1 MPYPIA
7 KLPYGLRCRL
17 SELATPNERY
27 CLQEAAGD
35 KGICPPN
42 SQPISLTNVHIFDDD
57 KGRPFV
63 ANYYYHNIS
72 AFAGK
77 PDNVALLCTDAR
89 FEGVELR
96 HLNDDMIGRIVFRP
110 TDLMLGKYD
119 FGTYFFEELSSI
131 MPFGDVKSLRL
142 TFPKA
147 DILDLSVVFS
157 NFPRLR
163 TLNVSGALLKTWT
176 TDILRSQKKP
186 LDLLSIDTVSDS
198 LEDWKVEDLV
208 ELMKAQSENFTLII
222 SAFAKAPPFFQDL
235 PRRFSRQTSFYA
247 SSRKITFRLRDD
259 LKGRFIVKQSNW
271 FLPSALSKHDL
282 LC

>member
-7 KLPYGLRCRL
+7 KLAYGLRCRL
-17 SELATPNERY
+17 SELATLKERY

-35 KGICPPN
+35 KSICPPKL
-42 SQPISLTNVHIFDDD
+42 QPISLTKVNIFDDAE
-57 KGRPFV
+57 GRPFV

-96 HLNDDMIGRIVFRP
+96 HLTDDMIGRIVFRP
-110 TDLMLGKYD
+110 TDLILKKYD
-119 FGTYFFEELSSI
+119 FDAYFFEELNSI
-131 MPFGDVKSLRL
+131 TPFGDVKSL
-142 TFPKA
+142 TITVPKGN
-147 DILDLSVVFS
+147 ILDLSIVFS

-163 TLNVSGALLKTWT
+163 YLNVSGALLKTWT
-176 TDILRSQKKP
+176 TDILTSQKKP
-186 LDLLSIDTVSDS
+186 LDLLSIDTVSES

-222 SAFAKAPPFFQDL
+222 SAFAKAPSIFQDL

-259 LKGRFIVKQSNW
+259 LKGRFIVKRSNW
-271 FLPSALSKHDL
+271 FLPSAL
-282 LC
+282 